1 MRDLSLRS
9 IQTGRPGPS
18 QREAQHLR
26 CLQLGLLSFVF
37 LSTTVAEHHHR
48 SHQFPHTFPLILAD
62 NSRNTAVY
70 NKFNQNRNVFMVI
83 VQSTMKLKK
92 NPILAVHAVQ
102 TCIHIHSRIYI
113 HVHTYRRTYVC
124 VCVCV
129 ILYFTVNSMMNLF
142 QTNTQLLNCC

>member
-1 MRDLSLRS
+1 MRKPLLFSHCLRKYGTIILKERRLLRDLSLSS

-48 SHQFPHTFPLILAD
+48 SHQFPHNFPLILAD

-92 NPILAVHAVQ
+92 KSNPCRTYSTNMHTYTL
-102 TCIHIHSRIYI
+102 THIYT

-124 VCVCV
+124 VCA
-129 ILYFTVNSMMNLF
+129 
-142 QTNTQLLNCC
+142 